1 MSQQRLVPAL
11 SAHRK
16 GEAVEFAVW
25 APLKK
30 KMALHLVHP
39 RDEVIAMHKGEE
51 GHFHLV
57 VDDLPP
63 DTRYFFRPD
72 GGQDYPDPAS
82 QFQPEGVHGPSQ
94 LVDHDAFGWSDGD
107 WKGLPLEDMILY
119 ELHVGT
125 FTPEGTF
132 DAIIPRLRDLK
143 AIGINALELM
153 PVAQFPGE
161 RNWGYDGVYPYAVQH
176 SYGGPEGLKRLVDA
190 AHREGIAVLLD
201 VVYNHMGPEGNYL
214 SAFGP
219 YFTDMYKTP
228 WGDALNFDGEW
239 SDGVRDYF
247 SGNALHWFDHYH
259 IDGLRCDAIHTVF
272 DRGAVHFWEL
282 MHNRVRDLEKVL
294 GRPLHL
300 FAESDLNSPKVVRHP
315 EAGGYGFS
323 GQWLDDFH
331 HALYT
336 LLDPKGRER
345 YIDFGR
351 MDQLVKGYREGFVHS
366 GEWVQFRKRRHG
378 TSSAGVPG
386 QQFVV
391 FNLNHDQVGNRVD
404 GKRLCSLVD
413 FERLKVGAAAIM
425 LAPYVPMLFMGEE
438 YGDESPFFY
447 FVSHSDPELIKA
459 VQQGRME
466 EFRDLGFDHAPPDP
480 QDEKTFRACVL
491 DWDKRHRGHHRVLL
505 QWHEELIRLRQTL
518 TALKSFDKKDLMVEG
533 LGAEGY
539 TLRRRSGGEEALCLF
554 NISSKELVYTI
565 PAGIK
570 KARKVLDSRAPH
582 FMTHHRSTAQG
593 LAQEITAGDVLHL
606 PPESVVVYHIT

>member
-1 MSQQRLVPAL
+1 M
-11 SAHRK
+11 
-16 GEAVEFAVW
+16 W

-30 KMALHLVHP
+30 KMALHVVHP
-39 RDEVIAMHKGEE
+39 RDEVIAMRKGEE
-51 GHFHLV
+51 GYFHV
-57 VDDLPP
+57 VVEDLPAGA
-63 DTRYFFRPD
+63 RYYFRPD
-72 GGQDYPDPAS
+72 GGRDYPDPAS
-82 QFQPEGVHGPSQ
+82 HYQPEGVHGPSQ
-94 LVDHDAFGWSDGD
+94 VVDHDAFAWSDD
-107 WKGLPLEDMILY
+107 EWKGLLLEEMIMY

-132 DAIIPRLRDLK
+132 AAIIPRLRDLK
-143 AIGINALELM
+143 EAGINALELM

-176 SYGGPEGLKRLVDA
+176 SYGGPDGLKRLVDA

-228 WGDALNFDGEW
+228 WGDALNFDGAW

-247 SGNALHWFDHYH
+247 SGNALYWFEYYH
-259 IDGLRCDAIHTVF
+259 IDGIRCDAIHTVF

-282 MHNRVRDLEKVL
+282 THNRVRELEESL

-300 FAESDLNSPKVVRHP
+300 IAESDLNSPRVVKHP
-315 EAGGYGFS
+315 EVGGYGFS

-336 LLDPKGRER
+336 LLDPKGRDR
-345 YIDFGR
+345 YIDFGG

-386 QQFVV
+386 HQFVV

-413 FERLKVGAAAIM
+413 FEKLKVAAAAVL

-459 VQQGRME
+459 VQKGRAE
-466 EFRDLGFDHAPPDP
+466 EFKDYGFDQSPPHP
-480 QDEKTFRACVL
+480 QDRKTFEACVL
-491 DWDKRHRGHHRVLL
+491 DWEKRHRGHNRVLL
-505 QWHEELIRLRQTL
+505 QWHAELIRLRHML
-518 TALKSFDKKDLMVEG
+518 APLKNFDKKDLQVEQIG
-533 LGAEGY
+533 EEGFV
-539 TLRRRSGGEEALCLF
+539 LRRRSGGEEALCLF
-554 NISSKELVYTI
+554 NLSGKELPYTI
-565 PAGIK
+565 GADRVKG
-570 KARKVLDSRAPH
+570 RKVLDSHAPQ
-582 FMTHHRSTAQG
+582 FMLHHRSPAPG
-593 LAQEITAGDVLHL
+593 LPEEIRAGDVLHL
-606 PPESVVVYHIT
+606 PPLGVAVYHHT